1 MRKSLLVLLAGLV
14 VAGCG
19 GSDSPDGTTTGAAN
33 PVVRVGVA
41 DHGQQRRLH
50 VGQRLIV
57 ALPANPST
65 GYSWSIAKVDAAVVK
80 LDGEADFEPDP
91 AVPVAPGAGGTSVW
105 TFVGAAAGVTALTME
120 YTRPWEQGLEPAR
133 TFSLTIEVE

>member
-1 MRKSLLVLLAGLV
+1 MRKTLLVLLAGLA

-19 GSDSPDGTTTGAAN
+19 GGDSPDGTTTGSAN

-41 DHGQQRRLH
+41 DDGQERRLH

-91 AVPVAPGAGGTSVW
+91 VAPGAGGTSVW
-105 TFVGAAAGVTALTME
+105 TFVGAAAGATALTME

>member
-1 MRKSLLVLLAGLV
+1 MRKSLLVLLAGLA

-19 GSDSPDGTTTGAAN
+19 GSGSPDGTTTGSAH
-33 PVVRVGVA
+33 PVVRVGAA
-41 DHGQQRRLH
+41 DNGQQRRLH

-57 ALPANPST
+57 ALAANPST

-105 TFVGAAAGVTALTME
+105 TFVGAAAGATSLTME